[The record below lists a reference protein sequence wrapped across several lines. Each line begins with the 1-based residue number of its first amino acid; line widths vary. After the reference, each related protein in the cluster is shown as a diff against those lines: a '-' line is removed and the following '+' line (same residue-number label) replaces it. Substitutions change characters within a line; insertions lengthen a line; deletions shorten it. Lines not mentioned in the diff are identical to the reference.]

1 MVLVILAALF
11 VAALFVLFK
20 SFEVRRIALLP
31 AIVINYFTALC
42 CGLLISKPWAAGDL
56 ALLWTPSFILS
67 FLFISV
73 FYLTGVSAQRAGVAP
88 TTVASKMSL
97 VLTVLFSVFVF
108 KEEPGPFG
116 WLGIALA
123 LVGVILSTWSAEGRA
138 RGSAWTLPVLLFFGN
153 AAIDIG
159 INITQRTRTTP
170 LTEAVF
176 PTIVFGCAGLLG
188 LLWSLKRKERMAYRD
203 PRTWIAGLIL
213 GTVNYG
219 SLYFVVKA
227 LANSGLPSS
236 SVFPLMNIG
245 VILFGSAASMLLFRE
260 RLKPVHIAGIVVS
273 VVAMALIMSA
283 QI

>member
-56 ALLWTPSFILS
+56 TLLWTPSFILS

-73 FYLTGVSAQRAGVAP
+73 FYLTGISAQRAGVAP

-123 LVGVILSTWSAEGRA
+123 LGGVVLSTWSAEGRA
-138 RGSAWTLPVLLFFGN
+138 RGSAWSLPVLLFFGN

-159 INITQRTRTTP
+159 INVTQRTRTTP

-176 PTIVFGCAGLLG
+176 LTIVFGCAGVLG
-188 LLWSLKRKERMAYRD
+188 LLWSLKRKEHAAYRD

-245 VILFGSAASMLLFRE
+245 VILFGSAASMLLFKE

-283 QI
+283 QT

>member
-1 MVLVILAALF
+1 MVLVILAAVF

-20 SFEVRRIALLP
+20 SFEVRRVALLP

-42 CGLLISKPWAAGDL
+42 CGLLISQPWAAGDL
-56 ALLWTPSFILS
+56 TLLWAPSFILS

-73 FYLTGVSAQRAGVAP
+73 FYLTGVSAQRAGVSP

-108 KEEPGPFG
+108 KEDPGTLG
-116 WLGIALA
+116 WVGIGLALA
-123 LVGVILSTWSAEGRA
+123 GVVLSTWSAEGHA
-138 RGSAWTLPVLLFFGN
+138 RGSAWSLPVLLFFGN

-159 INITQRTRTTP
+159 INVTQRTRTTP

-176 PTIVFGCAGLLG
+176 PTIVFGCAGVLG
-188 LLWSLKRKERMAYRD
+188 LLWSLQRKEHHAFGD
-203 PRTWIAGLIL
+203 PRTWIAGVLL
-213 GTVNYG
+213 GMVNYG

-245 VILFGSAASMLLFRE
+245 VILFGSAASMLLFKE
-260 RLKPVHIAGIVVS
+260 RLKPVHIAGIIVS

-283 QI
+283 QA